1 MKGIMP
7 VLISQFSYIYTV
19 VMMYNVDSSRS
30 RVEYKQELWTIS
42 TIILQTY
49 KLYGQSF
56 HLIDKESETC
66 RGHMST

>member
-1 MKGIMP
+1 
-7 VLISQFSYIYTV
+7 
-19 VMMYNVDSSRS
+19 MMCDVDSSGS

-49 KLYGQSF
+49 KLLQITKLKKYVATQKTYGQSF
-56 HLIDKESETC
+56 HLIDKETKTC